1 MVIMV
6 HSSASSQ
13 GSLLDWGD
21 LRLIIN
27 KSENLCRRL
36 TIGTKSG
43 NYQQVGNLLKAINKR
58 SEISRRQLSGYRSPL
73 RRQWSLTCLSVAGN
87 GFLPIDNWS
96 HLLHLIVDLEKWSR
110 SKFNKKKL
118 QNLKACKVFEI
129 TSGWQPNTW
138 MSHFEIGQIQLLSNW
153 HGASVSIIWDVLQFI
168 PLRPPVTLCRLL
180 KCIWKGLCKGSKHP
194 SQPWSIHFNIP
205 FLK

>member
-1 MVIMV
+1 MSIIKRGVLRGAWVLADISLRFMRILGVYTVASVVAEYLFGLSPVANSHPFNFEKYQGLMVIMV

-73 RRQWSLTCLSVAGN
+73 RRQWSLTCLSVSGN
-87 GFLPIDNWS
+87 GSLPIDNWS
-96 HLLHLIVDLEKWSR
+96 HLPHLIVDLENDVDPNSMR
-110 SKFNKKKL
+110 DN
-118 QNLKACKVFEI
+118 CKI
-129 TSGWQPNTW
+129 
-138 MSHFEIGQIQLLSNW
+138 
-153 HGASVSIIWDVLQFI
+153 
-168 PLRPPVTLCRLL
+168 
-180 KCIWKGLCKGSKHP
+180 
-194 SQPWSIHFNIP
+194 
-205 FLK
+205 